1 MNVRA
6 LRGRARSLGRESVAT
21 ALRWVPSPAL
31 NRLRQSFPTTAPT
44 TLSHRVERRLL
55 EVARHRGIPA
65 GVDSFP
71 LVDNPSV
78 SLVRA
83 DSFVTERS
91 YWFGETFGYEPGGI
105 FWWRH
110 FCKGATKILELGA
123 NIGYYTVQGAGVAAG
138 ARYVAVEPHP
148 GCAATCRRNLD
159 LNDLRNVEIVEAA
172 AVGAAGSTEVTL
184 MLPGGRDHYS
194 EAPCTGFIGRNELH
208 RSDAADPSY
217 TSLLV
222 PAVELR
228 ELMAGVDLF
237 KLDVEGQEYDLL
249 SSIADELR
257 STRPTIFVEV
267 LDGTPKLRAFVADLC
282 RSVGYGCYI
291 PTLDRLV
298 PVPIGEIA
306 TLSVP
311 SRFGTRD
318 VVLTC
323 HPPG

>member
-1 MNVRA
+1 MNVDA
-6 LRGRARSLGRESVAT
+6 LKGRARSLGRESVAT
-21 ALRWVPSPAL
+21 ALRWVPPPAL
-31 NRLRQSFPTTAPT
+31 DRLRQSFPTTSPT
-44 TLSHRVERRLL
+44 TLAHRVERRLL

-65 GVDSFP
+65 GVDSFA

-110 FCKGATKILELGA
+110 FCKDATNILELGA
-123 NIGYYTVQGAGVAAG
+123 NIGYYTVQGAAVAAG

-159 LNDLRNVEIVEAA
+159 LNDLHNVDIVEAA
-172 AVGAAGSTEVTL
+172 AVGAAGATEVTL
-184 MLPGGRDHYS
+184 MLPGGRDHYA
-194 EAPCTGFIGRNELH
+194 EAPCTGFVGRNDVH

-217 TSLLV
+217 KSLPV

-228 ELMAGVDLF
+228 DLMAGVDLF

-249 SSIADELR
+249 SSIAGELR
-257 STRPTIFVEV
+257 AARPTIFLEV
-267 LDGTPKLRAFVADLC
+267 LDGTPNLRSFVADLC
-282 RSVGYGCYI
+282 RTAGYGCYI
-291 PTLDRLV
+291 PTLERLV
-298 PVPIGEIA
+298 PVPVDEIP
-306 TLSVP
+306 TLSVS
-311 SRFGTRD
+311 SRRAGGD